1 MYMNEVGGAPRRAPS
16 VSRGETGAAAVEFAL
31 VMPVL
36 IMILFGTINFGIAL
50 SQKASMA
57 NAVRTAARYGSVNLY
72 NTTSDPHTCTK
83 AIDRAKE
90 GTPTLGMSAADVT
103 FEVRRGATETAA
115 RSGAALCTSSS
126 ASTTPPCQGSAQ
138 GDNLYVFAKYST
150 RLGIPMTPI
159 NTALDLVSVGVY
171 RCEYS

>member
-1 MYMNEVGGAPRRAPS
+1 MREYSSPLTVELPTGGNLTDDVTTRAATSPD
-16 VSRGETGAAAVEFAL
+16 AVAF
-31 VMPVL
+31 
-36 IMILFGTINFGIAL
+36 
-50 SQKASMA
+50 S
-57 NAVRTAARYGSVNLY
+57 VRTGRDW
-72 NTTSDPHTCTK
+72 T
-83 AIDRAKE
+83 
-90 GTPTLGMSAADVT
+90 DVT